1 MRNKSKL
8 SISEIVA
15 SMLLLLIVVSIGTA
29 LYLYLYYRSTF
40 YQQRISQEL
49 LAEEIRSKQQ
59 LTILLVHGYSNTGNG
74 SISIVVATGS
84 FPVEV
89 NAIYV
94 NDTLAYE
101 TTLNLDKYAVEEI
114 SITSPITLN
123 SGDIVYVKIVYA
135 GGYFYVEASG
145 EVT

>member
-1 MRNKSKL
+1 MRNKVKL
-8 SISEIVA
+8 SISEVVA

-29 LYLYLYYRSTF
+29 LYLYLYYKSTF

-49 LAEEIRSKQQ
+49 LAEEIRLKQQ
-59 LTILLVHGYSNTGNG
+59 LAILLVHGYSSTR

>member
-1 MRNKSKL
+1 MTARVRYGV
-8 SISEIVA
+8 SEVVA
-15 SMLLLLIVVSIGTA
+15 SMLLLLIVVSVGTA
-29 LYLYLYYRSTF
+29 LYLYLYYKSTF

-49 LAEEIRSKQQ
+49 LAEEMRSKQQ
-59 LTILLVHGYSNTGNG
+59 LTILLVHGDSNTGN
-74 SISIVVATGS
+74 ISVVVATGS

-101 TTLNLDKYAVEEI
+101 TTLNLDRYAVEEI
-114 SITSPITLN
+114 FITSPIKLN
-123 SGDIVYVKIVYA
+123 SGDVVYVKIVYA
-135 GGYFYVEASG
+135 GGHFYVEASG